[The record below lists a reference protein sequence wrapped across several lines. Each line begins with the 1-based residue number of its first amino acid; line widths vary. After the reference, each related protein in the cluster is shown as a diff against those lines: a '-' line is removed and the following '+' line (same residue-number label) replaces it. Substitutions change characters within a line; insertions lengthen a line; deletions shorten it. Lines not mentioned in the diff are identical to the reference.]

1 MCKRFQYRMLFVS
14 LVYTGRHHQKGGVC
28 KGKESDNIR
37 SQVSMMTNDHH
48 ARLQTNATHYL
59 SYPFLCLSKSVIIL
73 KNICGQSVIMTKCMK
88 ITKHKFLQIWR
99 LWVDHKGRRIAHGS
113 AHNSDKLEIGQ
124 HMLAWVDHKGRRIA
138 HGLAHKTLESTTGR
152 RMAQFSWPRVSSW
165 NAWVDHRSAHGTV

>member
-1 MCKRFQYRMLFVS
+1 VHNVCKYCIYCMLFA
-14 LVYTGRHHQKGGVC
+14 LWLCIGCHHQKGGVC
-28 KGKESDNIR
+28 KGKVSDNIR

-48 ARLQTNATHYL
+48 ACLQTNATHHR

-152 RMAQFSWPRVSSW
+152 RMA
-165 NAWVDHRSAHGTV
+165 